1 MKILVTGARG
11 FIGGEVV
18 RQLLRRGDQVRAM
31 YRGTPAETLPVSAN
45 FEAVRGDLGDV
56 PSLDRAV
63 SSCDAIIHLA
73 AHARNWARDP
83 GIFEEVNVL
92 GTERLLD
99 IALKR
104 GIRRAVITSSVL
116 TLGPSNGRVMDES
129 RPRETPPFT
138 DYERTKLAAEKLVEG
153 FVRKGLRAV
162 IVNPT
167 RVFGPGPL
175 TEGNSLT
182 KMIKWYLEGKWHLIL
197 GTGESIG
204 NYSFVSD
211 VARGHLLAL
220 ERGRAGQKY
229 ILGGHN
235 LTFNEFFRIVD
246 GVTGR
251 PHLLIHL
258 PAPAAC
264 TFGRAEVIRAKLF
277 RSHPVIT
284 PGWVRTLLSNASY
297 TSAKA
302 EAELGYSVTPF
313 VTALERTLWWLRHSE
328 TGKEMEA

>member
-11 FIGGEVV
+11 FIGREVV
-18 RQLLRRGDQVRAM
+18 RQLLQRGDHVRAM
-31 YRGTPAETLPVSAN
+31 YRNTLPETLPLSEK
-45 FEAVRGDLGDV
+45 FEVVRGDMGDV
-56 PSLDRAV
+56 LSLDRAA
-63 SSCDAIIHLA
+63 SSCDAIVHLA

-83 GIFEEVNVL
+83 GVFEEVNVL
-92 GTERLLD
+92 GTERLLN

-104 GIRRAVITSSVL
+104 GIRSVVVTSSAL
-116 TLGPSNGRVMDES
+116 TLGPSNGRVQDES
-129 RPRETPPFT
+129 WPRKTPPFT
-138 DYERTKLAAEKLVEG
+138 DYERTKLASEKIVMR
-153 FVRKGLRAV
+153 FVRKGLQAV

-182 KMIKWYLEGKWHLIL
+182 KMIKWYLEGKWHLVL
-197 GTGESIG
+197 GSGESVG

-220 ERGRAGQKY
+220 ERGRAGQRY
-229 ILGGHN
+229 ILGGQN

-246 GVTGR
+246 SVTGR
-251 PHLLIHL
+251 PHLLIRL
-258 PAPAAC
+258 PSPAAY
-264 TFGRAEVIRAKLF
+264 TFSRAEVLRAKLF
-277 RSHPVIT
+277 RSYPLIT
-284 PGWVRTLLSNASY
+284 PGWVRTLMSNASY

-313 VTALERTLWWLRHSE
+313 VTALERTLWWIRRSE
-328 TGKEMEA
+328 SGKEAEA

>member
-18 RQLLRRGDQVRAM
+18 SQLLRRGDRVRAM
-31 YRGTPAETLPVSAN
+31 YRGTPAATHPLSPN
-45 FEAVRGDLGDV
+45 FEAVSGDLADV
-56 PSLDRAV
+56 LSLDRAV
-63 SSCDAIIHLA
+63 CSCDAIIHLA

-104 GIRRAVITSSVL
+104 GIRSVVVTSSVL
-116 TLGPSNGRVMDES
+116 TLGPSNGRVLDES
-129 RPRETPPFT
+129 RPREIPPFT
-138 DYERTKLAAEKLVEG
+138 DYERTKLASEKIVEG

-182 KMIKWYLEGKWHLIL
+182 KMIKLYLEGKWHLIL
-197 GTGESIG
+197 GTGESVG

-220 ERGRAGQKY
+220 ERGRAGEKY

-246 GVTGR
+246 SVTGR
-251 PHLLIHL
+251 PHLLVHL
-258 PAPAAC
+258 PAPVAY
-264 TFGRAEVIRAKLF
+264 TFSRAEEIRARVF
-277 RSHPVIT
+277 RSYPLIT

-302 EAELGYSVTPF
+302 EAELGYFVTPF
-313 VTALERTLWWLRHSE
+313 VAALERTLWWLRHAESA
-328 TGKEMEA
+328 KEAYP